1 MTAKPVVRRGGPL
14 LGLAA
19 LLLAAAPAAHAAC
32 PMELSVYGDATDAAG
47 LDFRPTGESMVVTNT
62 FRMNLRIGVQ
72 LDGIVMWSEETPRPY
87 ASLMYQCPE
96 GDVTGDE
103 IAECTLWEGP
113 VYAAGE
119 DGKVGTIPAERTPAP
134 QTLIF
139 PDLGPTLRQASIFG
153 EDADDARLP
162 GDIFTLKGC
171 QE

>member
-1 MTAKPVVRRGGPL
+1 VKALVTALTAVL
-14 LGLAA
+14 HCQAA
-19 LLLAAAPAAHAAC
+19 LAAC
-32 PMELSVYGDATDAAG
+32 PMELAVYGDRDGAAEI
-47 LDFRPTGESMVVTNT
+47 DFRPTGQSAVVTNT
-62 FRMNLRIGVQ
+62 FRMVLGNDVV

-87 ASLMYQCPE
+87 ASLMYQCPQ

-119 DGKVGTIPAERTPAP
+119 DGKVGMIPAERTPAP

-139 PDLGPTLRQASIFG
+139 PDLGPTLRLSSAYDSGGFSNAPW
-153 EDADDARLP
+153 DVFA
-162 GDIFTLKGC
+162 LKGC